1 MTLCGEGR
9 KPLRKKE
16 EITMIAKQCIFVDK
30 EKAVHAGIHCVEDDG
45 DNYIICL
52 CCGGIIDHRE
62 VVFKDFENW
71 MSLDELDEI
80 TEEENDK
87 LKDLRKAESHI
98 RAYLKNYGDIEICF
112 DEGCQDIRNFQGVEI
127 NPLSL

>member
-1 MTLCGEGR
+1 MGT
-9 KPLRKKE
+9 
-16 EITMIAKQCIFVDK
+16 KQCIFVDK
-30 EKAVHAGIHCVEDDG
+30 EKTVYAGIHCVEDNG

-52 CCGGIIDHRE
+52 CCGGIIDPRE

-80 TEEENDK
+80 EEEKNDE
-87 LKDLRKAESHI
+87 LKDLREAESHI
-98 RAYLKNYGDIEICF
+98 RAYLENCSDIEICF
-112 DEGCQDIRNFQGVEI
+112 DDGYQDIHNFQGFEI

>member
-1 MTLCGEGR
+1 
-9 KPLRKKE
+9 
-16 EITMIAKQCIFVDK
+16 MIAKQCIFVDE
-30 EKAVHAGIHCVEDDG
+30 EKTVHPGIHCTEDNG

-52 CCGGIIDHRE
+52 CCGGIIDPSE

-80 TEEENDK
+80 AEEKNDE
-87 LKDLRKAESHI
+87 LKDLREAESHI
-98 RAYLKNYGDIEICF
+98 LAYLENYGDIKIYF
-112 DEGCQDIRNFQGVEI
+112 NKNYQDIRNFQKVEI

>member
-1 MTLCGEGR
+1 MGT
-9 KPLRKKE
+9 
-16 EITMIAKQCIFVDK
+16 KQCIFVDE
-30 EKAVHAGIHCVEDDG
+30 EKTVHAGIHCVEDNG

-52 CCGGIIDHRE
+52 CCGGIIDPSE

-80 TEEENDK
+80 AEEKNDE
-87 LKDLRKAESHI
+87 LKDLREAESHI
-98 RAYLKNYGDIEICF
+98 LAYLENYGDIKIYF
-112 DEGCQDIRNFQGVEI
+112 NKNYQDIRNFQKVEI

>member
-1 MTLCGEGR
+1 
-9 KPLRKKE
+9 
-16 EITMIAKQCIFVDK
+16 MIAKQCIFVDE
-30 EKAVHAGIHCVEDDG
+30 EKTVHPGIHCTEDNG

-52 CCGGIIDHRE
+52 CCGGIIDPRE

-80 TEEENDK
+80 AEEKNDE
-87 LKDLRKAESHI
+87 LKDLREAESHI
-98 RAYLKNYGDIEICF
+98 RAYLENYGDIKIYF
-112 DEGCQDIRNFQGVEI
+112 NKNYQDIRNFQKVEI